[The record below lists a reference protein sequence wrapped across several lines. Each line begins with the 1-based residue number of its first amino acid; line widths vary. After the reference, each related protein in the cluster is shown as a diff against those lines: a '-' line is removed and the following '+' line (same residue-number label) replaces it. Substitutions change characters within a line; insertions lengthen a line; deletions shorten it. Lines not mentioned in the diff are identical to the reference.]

1 MSKWGKLRKKIKKNA
16 GKIAGAV
23 ISYYYGGAGSLFSI
37 DTYLKTGR
45 NYAAGKEPTKKAYNY
60 YTGHYARQQE
70 RIEKNQQRAEQ
81 REIERQER
89 QALQQRKE
97 QINELRE
104 RNGVGGTRYRTTKQE
119 RMVKNSIYSSGHNVE
134 TLG

>member
-1 MSKWGKLRKKIKKNA
+1 MSKWGKVRKKVKKNI

-23 ISYYYGGAGSLFSI
+23 LSYYYGGAGSLFNVG
-37 DTYLKTGR
+37 TYLNTGR
-45 NYAAGKEPTKKAYNY
+45 NYAAGKAIGKKTYDY
-60 YTGHYARQQE
+60 YTGHYERQQV

-97 QINELRE
+97 QINEMRE
-104 RNGVGGTRYRTTKQE
+104 RNGVGGTRYRTNKQE
-119 RMVKNSIYSSGHNVE
+119 RMVQKSIYSSGHNVE

>member
-1 MSKWGKLRKKIKKNA
+1 MSKWGKVRKKVKKNI
-16 GKIAGAV
+16 GKIAGAAL
-23 ISYYYGGAGSLFSI
+23 SYYYGGAGSLFNI
-37 DTYLKTGR
+37 GTYLNTGR
-45 NYAAGKEPTKKAYNY
+45 NYATGKAIGKKTYDY

-70 RIEKNQQRAEQ
+70 RAEKNQQKAEQ

-104 RNGVGGTRYRTTKQE
+104 RNGVGGTRYRTNKQE
-119 RMVKNSIYSSGHNVE
+119 RMVQKSIYSSGHNAE